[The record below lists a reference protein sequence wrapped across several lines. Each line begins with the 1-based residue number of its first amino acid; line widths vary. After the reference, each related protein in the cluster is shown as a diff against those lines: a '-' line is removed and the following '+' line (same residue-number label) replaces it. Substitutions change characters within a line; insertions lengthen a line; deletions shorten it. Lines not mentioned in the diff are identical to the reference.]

1 MMAASTGA
9 EGGGTWPQADDEG
22 DKPMVVPF
30 VSISSSGLV
39 SANDSSNWLLGCF
52 GEKNGIEILNKF

>member
-1 MMAASTGA
+1 MMAASMGA

-39 SANDSSNWLLGCF
+39 SANDYSNWLVIGLFWG
-52 GEKNGIEILNKF
+52 KNWN